1 MKYQFMHDYRSAFRV
16 KKMCRALNISRS
28 AYYGW
33 KRRPMSIR
41 KKRDNELMD
50 HIRKA
55 YALGRKTYG
64 SPRVTRELKSQ
75 GIVCGKNR
83 VARLMRTEGIQAK
96 MKRRYKVTTHSRHT
110 RPIVPNLLT
119 GKIVNASDTVWVS
132 DITYI
137 KTYEGWLYLAVVLDI
152 FSRSVVGWSMGERLT
167 DDLTVNALMQA
178 LLKRNP
184 SSGLIFH
191 SDRGSQYASRRFKTI
206 LSSYRIVQ
214 SMSGKGNC
222 YDNAYAESFFSTV
235 KTELGYRYGSRS
247 VARQNIFEY
256 IEVFYNRIR
265 RHSALNYVSPLEYER
280 KHYGSLTVCP

>member
-16 KKMCRALNISRS
+16 KKMCRVLNISRS

-33 KRRPMSIR
+33 KRRPMSNR
-41 KKRDNELMD
+41 KKKNKELMD
-50 HIRKA
+50 RIRKA
-55 YALGRKTYG
+55 YALGRKAYG
-64 SPRVTRELKSQ
+64 SPRITKELKFQ
-75 GIVCGKNR
+75 GIVCGRNR

-119 GKIVNASDTVWVS
+119 GKIVNAPDTVWVS

-152 FSRSVVGWSMGERLT
+152 FSRSVVGWSMSERLT
-167 DDLTVNALMQA
+167 DDLTVRALLQALM
-178 LLKRNP
+178 KRNP
-184 SSGLIFH
+184 HEGLIFH

-206 LSSYRIVQ
+206 LSSYRIIQ

-222 YDNAYAESFFSTV
+222 YDNAYAESFFGTL
-235 KTELGYRYGSRS
+235 KTELGYRYESRS

-280 KHYGSLTVCP
+280 KHMVA

>member
-1 MKYQFMHDYRSAFRV
+1 MKYLFMDQHGSAFRV
-16 KKMCRALNISRS
+16 KKMCQVLNISRS

-41 KKRDNELMD
+41 KKRNNELMD

-55 YALGRKTYG
+55 YTLGRKTYG

-75 GIVCGKNR
+75 GILCGENR
-83 VARLMRTEGIQAK
+83 IARLMRENGIRAK
-96 MKRRYKVTTHSRHT
+96 MKKRYKITTHSKHT

-119 GKIVNASDTVWVS
+119 GKIVNTPDTVWVS

-152 FSRSVVGWSMGERLT
+152 FSRSVVGWSMSERLT
-167 DDLTVNALMQA
+167 DDLTVRALLQALM
-178 LLKRNP
+178 KRNP
-184 SSGLIFH
+184 RENLIFH
-191 SDRGSQYASRRFKTI
+191 SDRGSQYTSRRLKTI
-206 LSSYRIVQ
+206 LSSYRIIQ

-222 YDNAYAESFFSTV
+222 YDNAYAESFFSTI
-235 KTELGYRYGSRS
+235 KTELGYRHESRS

-265 RHSALNYVSPLEYER
+265 RHSALNYVSPQEYER
-280 KHYGSLTVCP
+280 KHMVA

>member
-1 MKYQFMHDYRSAFRV
+1 
-16 KKMCRALNISRS
+16 
-28 AYYGW
+28 
-33 KRRPMSIR
+33 MSIR
-41 KKRDNELMD
+41 KKSNQELMD

-55 YALGRKTYG
+55 YTLGRKTYG

-75 GIVCGKNR
+75 GVVCGKNR
-83 VARLMRTEGIQAK
+83 VARLMRTEGIRAK

-119 GKIVNASDTVWVS
+119 RKIVNAPDTVWVS

-152 FSRSVVGWSMGERLT
+152 FSRSVVGWSMSERLT
-167 DDLTVNALMQA
+167 DDLTVRALLQALMR
-178 LLKRNP
+178 RNP
-184 SSGLIFH
+184 HKGLIFH

-206 LSSYRIVQ
+206 LSSYRIIQ

-222 YDNAYAESFFSTV
+222 YDNAYAESFFGTL
-235 KTELGYRYGSRS
+235 KTELGYRYESRS

-280 KHYGSLTVCP
+280 KHMVA

>member
-16 KKMCRALNISRS
+16 KKMCRVLNISRS

-33 KRRPMSIR
+33 KRRPMRIR
-41 KKRDNELMD
+41 KKRNNELMD

-152 FSRSVVGWSMGERLT
+152 FSRSVVGWSMSERLT
-167 DDLTVNALMQA
+167 DDLTVRALLQALMR
-178 LLKRNP
+178 RNP
-184 SSGLIFH
+184 HKGLIFH

-206 LSSYRIVQ
+206 LSSYRIIQ

-222 YDNAYAESFFSTV
+222 YDNAYAESFFGTL
-235 KTELGYRYGSRS
+235 KTELGYRYASRS
-247 VARQNIFEY
+247 VARQHIFEY

-280 KHYGSLTVCP
+280 KHMVA

>member
-16 KKMCRALNISRS
+16 KKMCRVLNISRS
-28 AYYGW
+28 GYYEW

-41 KKRDNELMD
+41 KKRNNELMNY
-50 HIRKA
+50 IRKA

-64 SPRVTRELKSQ
+64 SPRVTRELKYQ

-110 RPIVPNLLT
+110 RPIVANLLT
-119 GKIVNASDTVWVS
+119 GKIVNAPDTVWVS

-152 FSRSVVGWSMGERLT
+152 FSRSVVGWSMSERLT
-167 DDLTVNALMQA
+167 DDLTVRALLQALM
-178 LLKRNP
+178 KRNP
-184 SSGLIFH
+184 HEGLIFH

-206 LSSYRIVQ
+206 LFSYRIVQ

-222 YDNAYAESFFSTV
+222 YDNAYAESFFGTL
-235 KTELGYRYGSRS
+235 KTELGYRYESRS
-247 VARQNIFEY
+247 VARQHIFEY

-280 KHYGSLTVCP
+280 KHMVA

>member
-1 MKYQFMHDYRSAFRV
+1 MKYLFIDQYGSAFRV
-16 KKMCRALNISRS
+16 KKMCRVLKISRS

-41 KKRDNELMD
+41 KKRNNELMN

-64 SPRVTRELKSQ
+64 SPRITRELKSQ

-83 VARLMRTEGIQAK
+83 VARLMRTESIQAK

-119 GKIVNASDTVWVS
+119 GKIVNAPDTVWVS

-152 FSRSVVGWSMGERLT
+152 FSRSVVGWSMSERLT
-167 DDLTVNALMQA
+167 DDLTVRALLQALMR
-178 LLKRNP
+178 RNP
-184 SSGLIFH
+184 HEGLIFH

-206 LSSYRIVQ
+206 LSSYRIIQ

-222 YDNAYAESFFSTV
+222 YDNAYAESFFGTL
-235 KTELGYRYGSRS
+235 KTELGYRYESRS
-247 VARQNIFEY
+247 VARQSIFEY

-265 RHSALNYVSPLEYER
+265 RHSALDYVSPLEYER
-280 KHYGSLTVCP
+280 KHMVA

>member
-1 MKYQFMHDYRSAFRV
+1 MKYFFIDQCGSAFRV
-16 KKMCRALNISRS
+16 KKMCRVLNISRS

-41 KKRDNELMD
+41 KKRNKELMD

-184 SSGLIFH
+184 SSIPTGEASMQAGGSKQYFLPTGLF
-191 SDRGSQYASRRFKTI
+191 RA
-206 LSSYRIVQ
+206 
-214 SMSGKGNC
+214 
-222 YDNAYAESFFSTV
+222 
-235 KTELGYRYGSRS
+235 
-247 VARQNIFEY
+247 
-256 IEVFYNRIR
+256 
-265 RHSALNYVSPLEYER
+265 
-280 KHYGSLTVCP
+280 

>member
-184 SSGLIFH
+184 SSIPTGEASMQAGGSKQYFLPTGLF
-191 SDRGSQYASRRFKTI
+191 RA
-206 LSSYRIVQ
+206 
-214 SMSGKGNC
+214 
-222 YDNAYAESFFSTV
+222 
-235 KTELGYRYGSRS
+235 
-247 VARQNIFEY
+247 
-256 IEVFYNRIR
+256 
-265 RHSALNYVSPLEYER
+265 
-280 KHYGSLTVCP
+280 

>member
-1 MKYQFMHDYRSAFRV
+1 MKYQFTHDYRSVFRV
-16 KKMCRALNISRS
+16 KKMCRVLNISRS

-33 KRRPMSIR
+33 KRRPMSNR

-55 YALGRKTYG
+55 YVLGRKTYG

-137 KTYEGWLYLAVVLDI
+137 RTYEGWLYLAVVLDI
-152 FSRSVVGWSMGERLT
+152 FSRSVVGWSMSERLT
-167 DDLTVNALMQA
+167 DDLTVRALLQALM
-178 LLKRNP
+178 KRNP
-184 SSGLIFH
+184 HEGLIFH
-191 SDRGSQYASRRFKTI
+191 SDRGSQYASKRFKTI
-206 LSSYRIVQ
+206 LFSYRIVQ

-222 YDNAYAESFFSTV
+222 YDNAYAESFFGTL
-235 KTELGYRYGSRS
+235 KTELGYRYESRS
-247 VARQNIFEY
+247 VARQHIFEY

-280 KHYGSLTVCP
+280 THMLA

>member
-16 KKMCRALNISRS
+16 KKMCRVLNISRS

-33 KRRPMSIR
+33 KRQPMSIR
-41 KKRDNELMD
+41 KKRNNELMD

-83 VARLMRTEGIQAK
+83 VARLMRTEGIRAK

-119 GKIVNASDTVWVS
+119 GKIVNANDTVWVS

-152 FSRSVVGWSMGERLT
+152 FSRSVVGWSMSERLT
-167 DDLTVNALMQA
+167 DDLTVRALLQALM
-178 LLKRNP
+178 KRNP
-184 SSGLIFH
+184 HEGLIFH

-222 YDNAYAESFFSTV
+222 YDNAYAESFFGTI
-235 KTELGYRYGSRS
+235 KTELGYRYESRS

-280 KHYGSLTVCP
+280 KHMVA

>member
-137 KTYEGWLYLAVVLDI
+137 NTYEGWLYLAVVLDI

-280 KHYGSLTVCP
+280 KHMVA

>member
-1 MKYQFMHDYRSAFRV
+1 MKYCFIHDHRSTFRV
-16 KKMCRALNISRS
+16 KKMCRIFNISRS
-28 AYYGW
+28 GYYGW
-33 KRRPMSIR
+33 KRRQLSVR
-41 KKRDNELMD
+41 EKENEKLMH
-50 HIRKA
+50 HIREA
-55 YALGRKTYG
+55 YTLGRKAYG
-64 SPRVTRELKSQ
+64 SPRITKELKTQ
-75 GIVCGKNR
+75 GIACGKNR
-83 VARLMRTEGIQAK
+83 IARLMRINGIRAK

-119 GKIVNASDTVWVS
+119 GRTIDTPDTAWVS

-137 KTYEGWLYLAVVLDI
+137 RTYEGWLYLAVVLDI
-152 FSRSVVGWSMGERLT
+152 FSRSVVGWSMSERLT

-184 SSGLIFH
+184 ASDLIFH
-191 SDRGSQYASRRFKTI
+191 SDRGSQYASMRFRQTLSRYGI
-206 LSSYRIVQ
+206 LQ

-222 YDNAYAESFFSTV
+222 YDNAYAETFFGTL
-235 KTELGYRYGSRS
+235 KTELGHRYESRS

-280 KHYGSLTVCP
+280 NHMVA

>member
-41 KKRDNELMD
+41 KKRNNELMD

-152 FSRSVVGWSMGERLT
+152 FSRSVLGWSMSERLT
-167 DDLTVNALMQA
+167 DDLTVRALLQALM
-178 LLKRNP
+178 KRNP
-184 SSGLIFH
+184 HEGLIFH

-206 LSSYRIVQ
+206 LSSYHIIQ

-222 YDNAYAESFFSTV
+222 YDNAYAESFFGTL
-235 KTELGYRYGSRS
+235 KTELGNRYESRS

-280 KHYGSLTVCP
+280 KHMVA

>member
-16 KKMCRALNISRS
+16 KKMCRVLNISRS
-28 AYYGW
+28 GYYEW

-41 KKRDNELMD
+41 KKRNNELMNY
-50 HIRKA
+50 IRKA

-64 SPRVTRELKSQ
+64 SPRVTRELKYQ

-83 VARLMRTEGIQAK
+83 VARLMRAEGIQAK

-110 RPIVPNLLT
+110 RPIVANLLT
-119 GKIVNASDTVWVS
+119 GKIVNASETVWVS

-152 FSRSVVGWSMGERLT
+152 FSRSVVGWSMSERLT
-167 DDLTVNALMQA
+167 DDLTVRALLQALMR
-178 LLKRNP
+178 RNP
-184 SSGLIFH
+184 HEGLIFH

-222 YDNAYAESFFSTV
+222 YDNAHAESFFGTL
-235 KTELGYRYGSRS
+235 KTELGYRYASRP
-247 VARQNIFEY
+247 VARQHIFEY

-280 KHYGSLTVCP
+280 KHMVA